1 MDDKLKYFLYTAQY
15 GSFAKTASHF
25 YLSTTAISKA
35 IAKLENQVG
44 FALFDRHQNA
54 IELTQAGRDFYE
66 NAKYIAA
73 DYQRAI
79 QVGQAV
85 AEQAQ
90 QHLAIGISSIYEAW
104 LLAPLLNQFQTI
116 HPTLRLTLTHR
127 SLEQLAQDIANND
140 LDLAYSFAP
149 VPLTANLITTVLAR
163 SRYLIAVATTSEL
176 ASKTIISPNDLTDQV
191 CGYYSQL
198 TSLLA
203 KHGLTTQ
210 AERTGVTFAGYQQ
223 YDTMELLLLAVACRE
238 CFTFIPEVWQQRFI
252 FPEISLRPSAQ
263 SFDDYQLVALRPT
276 QSSTLA
282 KDFYNL
288 VQASVTGN

>member
-1 MDDKLKYFLYTAQY
+1 MDNKLKYFLYAAQY
-15 GSFAKTASHF
+15 GSFAKTATHF

-35 IAKLENQVG
+35 IAKLEAQVG

-54 IELTQAGRDFYE
+54 IELTQAGLDFYE

-79 QVGQAV
+79 QAGQAV
-85 AEQAQ
+85 ATHMQ

-104 LLAPLLNQFQTI
+104 LLAPLLNQFQTT
-116 HPTLRLTLTHR
+116 HPKLRLTLTHR
-127 SLEQLAQDIANND
+127 SLEQLAQDVANND

-149 VPLTANLITTVLAR
+149 VPPTANLVTTVLSH
-163 SRYLIAVATTSEL
+163 SRYLIAVATNSKL
-176 ASKTIISPNDLTDQV
+176 AAKSMITPSDLSNQV

-203 KHGLTTQ
+203 KYGLTTQ
-210 AERTGVTFAGYQQ
+210 AERTGVTFVGYQQ
-223 YDTMELLLLAVACRE
+223 YDTMELLLLAVACQQ
-238 CFTFIPEVWQQRFI
+238 CFTFIPEVWQQRII
-252 FPEISLRPSAQ
+252 FPEISLRPSAP

-282 KDFYNL
+282 QSFHQL
-288 VQASVTGN
+288 VQASQAD

>member
-1 MDDKLKYFLYTAQY
+1 MDNKLKYFLYAAQY
-15 GSFAKTASHF
+15 GSFAKTATHF

-35 IAKLENQVG
+35 IAKLEAQVG

-79 QVGQAV
+79 QAGQAF
-85 AEQAQ
+85 ATHMQ

-104 LLAPLLNQFQTI
+104 LLAPLLNQFQTT
-116 HPTLRLTLTHR
+116 HPKLRLTLTHR
-127 SLEQLAQDIANND
+127 SLEQLAQDVANND

-149 VPLTANLITTVLAR
+149 VPPTANLVTTVLSR
-163 SRYLIAVATTSEL
+163 SRYLIAVATNSKL
-176 ASKTIISPNDLTDQV
+176 AAKSMITPSDLSNQV

-203 KHGLTTQ
+203 KYGLTTQ
-210 AERTGVTFAGYQQ
+210 AERTGVTFVGYQQ
-223 YDTMELLLLAVACRE
+223 YDTMELLLLAVACQQ
-238 CFTFIPEVWQQRFI
+238 CFTFIPEVWQQRII
-252 FPEISLRPSAQ
+252 FPEISLRPSAP

-282 KDFYNL
+282 QSFHQL
-288 VQASVTGN
+288 VQASQAD